1 VFQNLKLKHFT
12 YRNQKRFSTAEI
24 AARVQIVQAVKTFQL
39 FRETGKQHGG
49 ELASHEATASEKQF
63 NASVPRREMRTR

>member
-24 AARVQIVQAVKTFQL
+24 AARVQIVQAVQ
-39 FRETGKQHGG
+39 
-49 ELASHEATASEKQF
+49 
-63 NASVPRREMRTR
+63 NVPIVPGDRKAARWRIGLP